1 LRTEENSSVD
11 AGTLASAIPLET
23 TPMPGLAAIGS
34 SAVGAAQSGTSKT
47 ALRAD
52 LARYERVR
60 TDCVN
65 CSSAKT
71 IEGKRNI
78 QNLDTQIS
86 AIKAKLTVVPQAGA
100 AASVAGSQARSSAAT
115 ATATATATAS
125 ASASA
130 GRVDVYA

>member
-1 LRTEENSSVD
+1 M
-11 AGTLASAIPLET
+11 A
-23 TPMPGLAAIGS
+23 
-34 SAVGAAQSGTSKT
+34 KT

-86 AIKAKLTVVPQAGA
+86 AIKAKLTVVPQPGA
-100 AASVAGSQARSSAAT
+100 SASVAGGEARSST
-115 ATATATATAS
+115 ATATA
-125 ASASA
+125 
-130 GRVDVYA
+130 GRIDVYA